1 MRGALLI
8 TGTTSDAG
16 KSTLAAGLCRH
27 LARSG
32 LSVAP
37 FKAQNMALNS
47 TVTAD
52 GCEIGR
58 AQALQAAAC
67 GIPAEAAMNPVLLKP
82 TGQATSQVV
91 VGGHPVGVD
100 AAADYRDRA
109 GHLAEISQAALA
121 GLRERFDVVVCE
133 GAGSPAEPNLRAT
146 DFTNLGLARAAGL
159 PAIVVGDIDRGG
171 VLAAFH
177 GTLATLAAQD
187 QRHVAGFVVNKFRG
201 DPALLQPGLATVTER
216 TGRPVLG
223 VVPHTE
229 GLWADAEDSLALSGR
244 DVVAEAPLGRDGLD
258 VAVIALPRLSNVT
271 DADALAAEPG
281 VSVRLAGDAPAVATA
296 DLVIVPG
303 SKHTVGD
310 LAWLRQRGIDA
321 ALADRAARGAPIVGV
336 CGGAQ
341 MLGARIVDHVE
352 SHAGEVAGLGLAP
365 LATEF
370 ADAKQLGWARGHSP
384 ALDGAATQGYRIAH
398 GRVTRHG
405 GQPLLVTDDGGEDGC
420 AAGAVLAT
428 TWHGVAEADG
438 WRRALLT
445 WVAAAAGK
453 DFVCG
458 DVAYAQRREARLEA
472 MADLVA
478 AHCDTDALAELID
491 AGVPEG
497 LPTLASTLQP
507 APHGAADHTPHG
519 PHGGGHAPAFARAA
533 TPTSG
538 VTP

>member
-1 MRGALLI
+1 MSGALLV

-16 KSTLAAGLCRH
+16 KSTLVAGLCRH

-32 LSVAP
+32 VSVAP

-47 TVTAD
+47 AVTPD

-82 TGQATSQVV
+82 TGEATSQVV
-91 VGGHPVGVD
+91 VGGHPIGVD

-109 GHLAEISQAALA
+109 AHLGEVSRAALA
-121 GLRERFDVVVCE
+121 QLRARFDVVICE

-146 DFTNLGLARAAGL
+146 DFTNLGLARACGL

-171 VLAAFH
+171 ALAAFH
-177 GTLATLAAQD
+177 GTLATLAAAD

-201 DPALLQPGLATVTER
+201 DPGLLQPGLATVTQR

-223 VVPHTE
+223 VVPHTT
-229 GLWADAEDSLALSGR
+229 GLWADAEDSLALSAR
-244 DVVAEAPLGRDGLD
+244 DVVADPPLGRDGLD
-258 VAVIALPRLSNVT
+258 VAVVALPRMSNAT

-310 LAWLRQRGIDA
+310 LDWLRHRGIDA
-321 ALADRAARGAPIVGV
+321 ALADRAARGAPILGV

-341 MLGARIVDHVE
+341 LLGRRIVDHVE
-352 SHAGEVAGLGLAP
+352 SGAGEVAGLGLAP
-365 LATEF
+365 LATAF
-370 ADAKQLGWARGHSP
+370 AADKQLGWARGHSP
-384 ALDGAATQGYRIAH
+384 ALGGASTQGYRIAH

-405 GQPLLVTDDGGEDGC
+405 GQPLLLTDDGGEDGC
-420 AAGAVLAT
+420 VAGAVMAT
-428 TWHGVAEADG
+428 TWHGIAEGDE
-438 WRRALLT
+438 WRRALLGR
-445 WVAAAAGK
+445 VADAVGK
-453 DFVCG
+453 DFRCG
-458 DVAYAQRREARLEA
+458 EVVYAQRREARLEA

-491 AGVPEG
+491 GGVPDG

-507 APHGAADHTPHG
+507 AAG
-519 PHGGGHAPAFARAA
+519 AA
-533 TPTSG
+533 TPAAP
-538 VTP
+538 TPAFGATP